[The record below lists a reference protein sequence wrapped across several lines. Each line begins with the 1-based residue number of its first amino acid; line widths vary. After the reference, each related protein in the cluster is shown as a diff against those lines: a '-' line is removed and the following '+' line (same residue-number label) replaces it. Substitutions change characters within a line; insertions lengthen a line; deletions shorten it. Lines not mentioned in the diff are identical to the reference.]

1 MHNRELAADHLRRA
15 GARLRALDVLHEAG
29 SWADVV
35 RESQEIVELTLKGL
49 LRAFGVDPPRIHDV
63 ADVLIAE
70 RERLPKDLW
79 PHLDRLATVSR
90 TLRRDREL
98 AFYGA
103 EDLTP
108 SSFYREA
115 DAVSARDSA
124 RDVVGPGGAPRAPRP
139 PGGRGPAAAGGG
151 APPRGRRRG
160 EGASA
165 RRHRPAGMTRLVR
178 GRVRHPAPGGSYF
191 VFFSAL

>member
-115 DAVSARDSA
+115 DAVSARDRA
-124 RDVVGPGGAPRAPRP
+124 RDRGGAG
-139 PGGRGPAAAGGG
+139 GGRGPPPPPGRPPAGGVKNKTPPPRGGAGGRGGGGG
-151 APPRGRRRG
+151 APPPPPPW
-160 EGASA
+160 A
-165 RRHRPAGMTRLVR
+165 RRPPPAAAGR
-178 GRVRHPAPGGSYF
+178 GHHLPSV
-191 VFFSAL
+191 